1 MPRGT
6 KGRDT
11 RGSCGPLSQP
21 GFKGTETGVS
31 HLKQCF
37 TLLRTST
44 EKVTLGAAGEAG
56 SQLPL
61 FTGSFRGTSFGSRD
75 PGKTPLCF
83 KKLKEANGGLPGA
96 AEDQ

>member
-1 MPRGT
+1 MGLYLSLGL
-6 KGRDT
+6 KG
-11 RGSCGPLSQP
+11 Q
-21 GFKGTETGVS
+21 
-31 HLKQCF
+31 KQVV

-75 PGKTPLCF
+75 PSKTPFCF